1 MKKFV
6 KNSLLISMGLFIG
19 LTASSYGALEK
30 ITVFKDNVT
39 SIFVDGKKLQTSSD
53 VINHKGTLYVPLRV
67 VSENMN
73 MNVSYDKANKTVNIA
88 KKPLSKE
95 EEIARQAKIHEEAV
109 AEAKKLK
116 AQEKEEARKEEV
128 KPSDNIDY
136 KSLPI
141 TYMQENFT
149 IRLVSV
155 VKADGDDHSQF
166 YFEIKN
172 KNPYGMVLDAYS
184 AKFNYTGEH
193 RDYELTT
200 ENIPS
205 RSMGKKVL
213 SSFDTDFN
221 DTTFISLEKIPK
233 NVSQGTLS
241 FNIRKVGDTEYTKV
255 IMPIKF

>member
-1 MKKFV
+1 MKKIV
-6 KNSLLISMGLFIG
+6 KNSLLISMGLFLG

-39 SIFVDGKKLQTSSD
+39 SIFIDGKKLQTSSD

-95 EEIARQAKIHEEAV
+95 EELARKAQIHEEAM

-128 KPSDNIDY
+128 KPDSNIDY

-141 TYMQENFT
+141 MYSNENFT
-149 IRLVSV
+149 MRMTLVV
-155 VKADGDDHSQF
+155 REDGNGYSEF
-166 YFEIKN
+166 YFDVKN
-172 KNPYGMVLDAYS
+172 KNPYSMVIDPFS
-184 AKFNYTGEH
+184 ARFNYTGEH
-193 RDYELTT
+193 RDYELTGD
-200 ENIPS
+200 IPS
-205 RSMGKKVL
+205 AVMDKKVL
-213 SSFDTDFN
+213 SSFDTDF
-221 DTTFISLEKIPK
+221 DSSVFLTLEKIPK

-241 FNIRKVGDTEYTKV
+241 FNIRKVGDTEFTKV

>member
-1 MKKFV
+1 MKKVV
-6 KNSLLISMGLFIG
+6 KNSLLISMGLFMG

-39 SIFVDGKKLQTSSD
+39 SIFIEGKKLQTSSD

-73 MNVSYDKANKTVNIA
+73 VSYDKANKTVNIA

-95 EEIARQAKIHEEAV
+95 EELAKKAQIHEEAV

-116 AQEKEEARKEEV
+116 AQDKDEARKEEV
-128 KPSDNIDY
+128 KQSSNIDY

-141 TYMQENFT
+141 TYMNENFSMKMT
-149 IRLVSV
+149 LVV
-155 VKADGDDHSQF
+155 REDGDGFSEF
-166 YFEIKN
+166 YFDVKN
-172 KNPYGMVLDAYS
+172 KNPYGMVIDPFS

-193 RDYELTT
+193 RDYELSG
-200 ENIPS
+200 NVPS
-205 RSMGKKVL
+205 AIMDKKVL
-213 SSFDTDFN
+213 SSLDTDF
-221 DTTFISLEKIPK
+221 DSSLYLTLEKIPK

-255 IMPIKF
+255 IMPVKF

>member
-1 MKKFV
+1 MKKVV
-6 KNSLLISMGLFIG
+6 KNSLLISMGLFMG

-39 SIFVDGKKLQTSSD
+39 SIFIEGKKLQTSSD

-73 MNVSYDKANKTVNIA
+73 MNVSYDKSNKTVNIA

-95 EEIARQAKIHEEAV
+95 EELAKKAQIHEEAV

-116 AQEKEEARKEEV
+116 AQDKEEARKEEV
-128 KPSDNIDY
+128 KQSSNIDY

-141 TYMQENFT
+141 TYINENFSMKMT
-149 IRLVSV
+149 LVV
-155 VKADGDDHSQF
+155 REDGDGFSEF
-166 YFEIKN
+166 YFDVKN
-172 KNPYGMVLDAYS
+172 KNPYGMVIDPFS

-193 RDYELTT
+193 RDYELSG
-200 ENIPS
+200 NVPS
-205 RSMGKKVL
+205 AIMDKKVL
-213 SSFDTDFN
+213 SSLDTDF
-221 DTTFISLEKIPK
+221 DSSLYLTLEKIPK

-255 IMPIKF
+255 IMPVKF